1 MTKVIQVSFPG
12 GKRIDAH
19 IDDMHIR
26 TDQSIRQGG
35 NGSAP
40 EPFQLF
46 LASIA
51 TCAGIYAW
59 QFCQTR
65 HLSTEGLDL
74 KMTCDFDPA
83 RKRYREMTLVLTLP
97 NGFPEQHKES
107 ILRAIDLC
115 AVKKHI
121 MDPPVF
127 TIEVESPQSRK

>member
-1 MTKVIQVSFPG
+1 MTTVIEVSFPG
-12 GKRIDAH
+12 GKRVDARIDGT
-19 IDDMHIR
+19 HIR
-26 TDQSIRQGG
+26 TDQSKKDGG
-35 NGSAP
+35 DGSAP
-40 EPFQLF
+40 QPFQLF

-74 KMTCDFDPA
+74 KMHCDFDPA
-83 RKRYREMTLVLTLP
+83 QKRYREMTLLLTLP
-97 NGFPEQHKES
+97 KEFPEQHKES

-121 MDPPVF
+121 MDPPAFKV
-127 TIEVESPQSRK
+127 EVESSSGRK

>member
-1 MTKVIQVSFPG
+1 MTKIIKISFPG
-12 GKRIDAH
+12 GKRVDAYV
-19 IDDMHIR
+19 DDMHIR
-26 TDQSIRQGG
+26 TDQSRKRGG
-35 NGSAP
+35 DGSAP

-74 KMTCDFDPA
+74 KMRCEFDPA
-83 RKRYREMTLVLTLP
+83 QKRYRELALILKLP
-97 NGFPEQHKES
+97 EGFPEQHKES
-107 ILRAIDLC
+107 IVRAIDLC

-121 MDPPVF
+121 IDAPAFRV
-127 TIEVESPQSRK
+127 EVEST